1 MTVKAAADILVRTRQ
16 SLYDLVKDLTQS
28 QWFEQP
34 EGFANNIAWNVG
46 HLVLAQQGLTY
57 TRLGLKPDITRQY
70 AKMYSPGT
78 SPADWE
84 MKPDTDDL
92 LDKLVSLSQKLADDV
107 AAGVFDGLELPT
119 ESPIP
124 QMPVPE
130 SIEHAMIFNQYH
142 EGMHLGVIV
151 SLMDNIKEA

>member
-1 MTVKAAADILVRTRQ
+1 MTKKASADILVRTRQ
-16 SLYDLVKDLTQS
+16 NLHDLIKDLSQE
-28 QWFEQP
+28 QWFDQP

-46 HLVLAQQGLTY
+46 HLIFAQQGLTY
-57 TRLGLKPDITRQY
+57 TRLGLKPDMTRQY

-84 MKPDTDDL
+84 RKPDTDEL
-92 LDKLVSLSQKLADDV
+92 LDKLVALPQKLADDV
-107 AAGVFDGLELPT
+107 AAGVFDNLELPT

-124 QMPVPE
+124 GMPLPE
-130 SIEHAMIFNQYH
+130 SIEHAMIFNQHH

-151 SLMDNIKEA
+151 SLMDNIK